1 MVATVVAVFR
11 VKVKPDEKLHME
23 RSLLSASLM
32 IHKLMHLYQCKE
44 LVRGRCVDL
53 LSAPVGI
60 IALSLRRIA
69 QSFWRQNDWAFPRS
83 FSNLTPAVLFFNSS
97 IVSVIPA
104 CGIVYRVLT
113 A

>member
-60 IALSLRRIA
+60 IAYRSDVSLKASGVKMTGLSPVLFQTSRLLC
-69 QSFWRQNDWAFPRS
+69 S
-83 FSNLTPAVLFFNSS
+83 FST
-97 IVSVIPA
+97 
-104 CGIVYRVLT
+104 RR
-113 A
+113 